1 MLHSRG
7 MDGIGNNTRIVSVTP
22 WWQTALNAAKIT
34 FAVLSVVAVGL
45 LVADMIPRKADSTE

>member
-22 WWQTALNAAKIT
+22 WWQTALNAAQIT

-45 LVADMIPRKADSTE
+45 LVADMIPRKKDSTQ